1 MNEHEEQ
8 LSIMERLADHAMFG
22 ATLGA
27 PEKPR
32 SPSEAREL
40 EILELTAASLHIALL
55 EEEAAI
61 EPMPTAL
68 KRKLSTSAANPDL
81 TNSAS
86 APQPLSAGASEDA
99 DASGPLPISLWR
111 RAAFTGW
118 AAAAALAIVAVFG
131 WLRADAPRENPG
143 APERPTYAQL
153 VEGGGTKLAWTDWSM
168 EGEDPEIAGVQGDVV
183 WDPKTGRGYM
193 RFVGLPV
200 NDPSEMQYQL
210 WIIDARYGDDAMGQ
224 RVSGGVFNATADGE
238 IIVPIDPA
246 RPVDDPVAFAL
257 TIERPGGV
265 WNSTMQRR
273 VVIASKG

>member
-1 MNEHEEQ
+1 MNEREDQ
-8 LSIMERLADHAMFG
+8 LSVMERLADHAMFG
-22 ATLGA
+22 AGPGVA
-27 PEKPR
+27 HKPR
-32 SPSEAREL
+32 SQSEAREL

-55 EEEAAI
+55 EAEEAI
-61 EPMPTAL
+61 EPMPASL
-68 KRKLSTSAANPDL
+68 RRKI
-81 TNSAS
+81 SAS
-86 APQPLSAGASEDA
+86 TATIDGASGVAAGRPAHATPSQDDA
-99 DASGPLPISLWR
+99 GPIPISLWR

-131 WLRADAPRENPG
+131 WLRAG
-143 APERPTYAQL
+143 ALSETPSQAEKPTYAQL
-153 VEGGGTKLAWTDWSM
+153 VESGGTQLTWTDWALN
-168 EGEDPEIAGVQGDVV
+168 GEEPEISGVQGDVV
-183 WDPKTGRGYM
+183 WDPKTGVGYM

-200 NDPSEMQYQL
+200 NDPSETQYQL

-224 RVSGGVFNATADGE
+224 RVSGGVFNASADGE